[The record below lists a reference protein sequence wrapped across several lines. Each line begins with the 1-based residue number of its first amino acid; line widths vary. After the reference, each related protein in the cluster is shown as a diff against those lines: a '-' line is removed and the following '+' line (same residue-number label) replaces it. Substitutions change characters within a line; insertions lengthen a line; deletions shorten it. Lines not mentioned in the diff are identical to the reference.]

1 MNNEQF
7 HRHDSQL
14 INQELHQQTQKAI
27 LYLKA
32 IHFITILQLTL
43 IHSSQDIEQVRFLQN
58 RPAV

>member
-14 INQELHQQTQKAI
+14 NQEAHRQTQKAI

-43 IHSSQDIEQVRFLQN
+43 IHSRQDLEQVRFLQN
-58 RPAV
+58 RPTI